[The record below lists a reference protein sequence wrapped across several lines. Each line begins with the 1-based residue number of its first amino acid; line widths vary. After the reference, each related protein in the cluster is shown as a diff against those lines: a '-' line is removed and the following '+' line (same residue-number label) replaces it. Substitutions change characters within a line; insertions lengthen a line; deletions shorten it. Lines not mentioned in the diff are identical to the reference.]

1 MRERFAVA
9 GKAALSSGSRRKTLG
24 LAVALLLL
32 SSWVVAVASAK
43 ERSWE
48 NRTFEVIW
56 AGSGSY
62 AYNSLLH
69 QLNCS
74 QSLDVT
80 GHYNF
85 RDTWRIESKVR
96 PGTKSSGPEFK
107 IVGEPE
113 LEGGPFGDLSNH
125 AHLTGTVT
133 RTEDAESCFD
143 LIRPQPGGKVDCHG
157 DKFSALVPGPGQENR
172 TASGFFGPLNVFI
185 NDRLESVQFQPR
197 AWGAERGTYT
207 GEDPHKAGCRYWNK
221 DGFTPGAASIL
232 GAEIAYAGVSP
243 DFSDLVRARAPR
255 KRKGHEPVPRVIES
269 RQFEH
274 TKAGDNCLP
283 LNDTSGND
291 SCLLTKNRFDGTIEL
306 VRTK

>member
-1 MRERFAVA
+1 MRERLAA
-9 GKAALSSGSRRKTLG
+9 GVKEALSSGSCRKVLPFT
-24 LAVALLLL
+24 VM
-32 SSWVVAVASAK
+32 VAVLSLWVAAVCSAK
-43 ERSWE
+43 DRPWRD
-48 NRTFEVIW
+48 RTFEVIW

-62 AYNSLLH
+62 AYDSLLH
-69 QLNCS
+69 QLDCS

-113 LEGGPFGDLSNH
+113 LKGGPFGDLSNH
-125 AHLTGTVT
+125 AHITGRVT

-143 LIRPQPGGKVDCHG
+143 LIRPQPGGKVDCSS
-157 DKFSALVPGPGQENR
+157 DKFSALVPGPGQESR
-172 TASGFFGPLNVFI
+172 TDSGFFGPLNVFI
-185 NDRLESVQFQPR
+185 NDGLKSVQFQPR

-221 DGFTPGAASIL
+221 DGFTPGAAAIL

-243 DFSDLVRARAPR
+243 DFSDLVKARAPR

-269 RQFEH
+269 RQFER
-274 TKAGDNCLP
+274 TKAGDKCLP

-291 SCLLTKNRFDGTIEL
+291 SCLLTKNKFDGTIEL